1 VVNSGAME
9 GQAVPTL
16 LLTTVVN
23 IHPEY
28 LNSLSVFSEVFDAQS
43 LLFCVVISG
52 QLFLFLFA
60 IVSSLFPLLIIP

>member
-1 VVNSGAME
+1 MSN
-9 GQAVPTL
+9 
-16 LLTTVVN
+16 TTVV
-23 IHPEY
+23 IGGAELLILPEY